1 VLYGIGLQFTF
12 AVCLWVALDLVRAR
26 GPRSQRVSFILL
38 AVSCALWALGEMW
51 VQAARSP
58 ETILL
63 ARRILWL
70 GAALLPAAWV
80 LTAATA
86 AAAPWV
92 KPQPWRAAIGAVP
105 MLLCYSLLYL
115 DPSGHFTSWTTPR
128 PVHGFFFYVF
138 VLLGWIQ
145 IGIGTLYFLQ
155 AAVRRHRAHPLRVV
169 GIIAGAAL
177 PALGNAIHLLPNA
190 PPVDLTPIFLGMGG
204 LLIRFSILDSGLSSV
219 LPMGRSDVLEQVP
232 TGVLIAD
239 LDGRVIDSN
248 RAARELLGEEPVE
261 GHPLATAIGRARNL
275 PGRNV
280 EVETAPLHRSF
291 GEAGTVALLTDR
303 TEAARL
309 ERQLLQSQKLESLG
323 LLAGG
328 VAHDFNNLLT
338 GILGNAHLAL
348 AELDPPHP
356 ARECLEEVIQASELA
371 ARLTGQML
379 AYSGRGRLDV
389 RAVDL
394 AREVRAIFALLQSSV
409 SRNVQVVLDLGDDL
423 PPVEADPA
431 QVQQVILNL
440 VINAAE
446 SIGDRAGVV
455 RVSTGASELGAD
467 DLRVLVSGSSMANGL
482 HAWIEVRDSGCG
494 MDAATVGRM
503 FDPFFSTKFTGRGLG
518 LAAVLG
524 IARGHRAGLRVQSD
538 PGRGT
543 TIRVYFPAG
552 GGVVE
557 EPIARAAM
565 PILPGQ
571 GLVLVVDDEM
581 IVRETARRALERAGF
596 DVLSAD
602 SGRKAVELFRPRAGD
617 IRLVLL
623 DVTMPDASGLETFEE
638 LRRLEPA
645 LPILLSSGYTE
656 ESTANVCEGDA
667 LAGFVPKP
675 YSPDELVRRV
685 REMLE
690 SARS

>member
-38 AVSCALWALGEMW
+38 SASCALWALGEMW
-51 VQAARSP
+51 VQAARAP
-58 ETILL
+58 ETLLL
-63 ARRILWL
+63 ARRLLWL
-70 GAALLPAAWV
+70 GAALLPASWV
-80 LTAATA
+80 LTAATGA
-86 AAAPWV
+86 GAPWV
-92 KPQPWRAAIGAVP
+92 RRQPWRVAFGAVP
-105 MLLCYSLLYL
+105 MLLCYSLLYF

-128 PVHGFFFYVF
+128 PVHGPFFYVF

-145 IGIGTLYFLQ
+145 IAVGTGYFLQ
-155 AAVRRHRAHPLRVV
+155 AAVLRHRAHPLRVV

-177 PALGNAIHLLPNA
+177 PALGNLIHFLPN
-190 PPVDLTPIFLGMGG
+190 PPSVDLTPVFLGMGG

-248 RAARELLGEEPVE
+248 RAARELLGADPIE
-261 GHPLATAIGRARNL
+261 GASLAKAIGRARNL
-275 PGRNV
+275 PGRTI

-291 GEAGTVALLTDR
+291 GEAGKVALLTDR
-303 TEAARL
+303 TEAAHL

-348 AELDPPHP
+348 ADIDPLHP

-389 RAVDL
+389 RTVDL
-394 AREVRAIFALLQSSV
+394 ARQVRAIFALLQSSV
-409 SRNVQVVLDLGDDL
+409 SRNVQVVLDLHDDL

-431 QVQQVILNL
+431 QVQQVMLNL

-455 RVSTGASELGAD
+455 RVSTGVSELGSE
-467 DLRVLVSGSSMANGL
+467 DLRVLVSGAGMAPGL
-482 HAWIEVRDSGCG
+482 HAWFEVRDSGCG
-494 MDAATVGRM
+494 MDAATMGRM

-524 IARGHRAGLRVQSD
+524 IARGHRAGVRVQSE
-538 PGRGT
+538 PGCGT
-543 TIRVYFPAG
+543 TIRAYFPAA

-557 EPIARAAM
+557 APGARPARPVA
-565 PILPGQ
+565 PGH
-571 GLVLVVDDEM
+571 GLVLVVDDE
-581 IVRETARRALERAGF
+581 IVVRETARRALERAGF

-617 IRLVLL
+617 VRLVLL
-623 DVTMPDASGLETFEE
+623 DVTMPDASGVETFGE
-638 LRRLEPA
+638 LRNLEPE

-656 ESTANVCEGDA
+656 EAAARVCEGDL

-675 YSPDELVRRV
+675 YAPEELVRRV
-685 REMLE
+685 LEMLVR
-690 SARS
+690 ARS